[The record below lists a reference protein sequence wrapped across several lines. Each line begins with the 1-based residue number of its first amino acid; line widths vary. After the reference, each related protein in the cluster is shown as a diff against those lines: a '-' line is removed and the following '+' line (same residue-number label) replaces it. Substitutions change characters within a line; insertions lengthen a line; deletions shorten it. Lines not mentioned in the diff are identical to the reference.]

1 MDKRPIGI
9 MDSGLGGLSVIRIM
23 NQQLPHEKLIFVG
36 DQGHFP
42 YGTRTQQDVCQLAL
56 NNGEFFKLQN
66 VKMMIIACNTATAA
80 ALSTLQQKMPFP
92 VIGMIAPG
100 AKGALQQEHHDSVG
114 VIGTASTIKN
124 HAYEKA
130 LHQLDPDVLV
140 VEKAAQPLV
149 SIVEHGQTG
158 TSLAKQTVD
167 EQLTVFDQQPV
178 ETLILGCTHFP
189 FLAAEI
195 QQKLGKKVTLVDPAK
210 EVVNSAEKWL
220 ISHDACNDAA
230 LLPQSQLYSTGDVK
244 VLESG
249 ANQWLSN
256 SNYTCAHL
264 EL

>member
-56 NNGEFFKLQN
+56 NIGEFFKRQN

-149 SIVEHGQTG
+149 
-158 TSLAKQTVD
+158 
-167 EQLTVFDQQPV
+167 
-178 ETLILGCTHFP
+178 
-189 FLAAEI
+189 
-195 QQKLGKKVTLVDPAK
+195 
-210 EVVNSAEKWL
+210 
-220 ISHDACNDAA
+220 
-230 LLPQSQLYSTGDVK
+230 
-244 VLESG
+244 
-249 ANQWLSN
+249 
-256 SNYTCAHL
+256 
-264 EL
+264 

>member
-1 MDKRPIGI
+1 M
-9 MDSGLGGLSVIRIM
+9 
-23 NQQLPHEKLIFVG
+23 
-36 DQGHFP
+36 
-42 YGTRTQQDVCQLAL
+42 
-56 NNGEFFKLQN
+56 
-66 VKMMIIACNTATAA
+66 
-80 ALSTLQQKMPFP
+80 
-92 VIGMIAPG
+92 
-100 AKGALQQEHHDSVG
+100 
-114 VIGTASTIKN
+114 
-124 HAYEKA
+124 
-130 LHQLDPDVLV
+130 
-140 VEKAAQPLV
+140 V

-167 EQLTVFDQQPV
+167 EQMAVFDQQPV

-210 EVVNSAEKWL
+210 EAVNSAEKWL
-220 ISHDACNDAA
+220 ICHDACNDAA